1 MTGRTVSVAPELL
14 ILSLPSLL
22 LGSLLCWLLAAQ
34 GWDWLEL
41 LSLMLVLLLLQI
53 GFLSWCTQRYLSPW
67 RWVSL
72 SCDAMRHGEHNLRIA
87 TEQLPAYCQQGLA
100 ELTRL
105 QQQQA
110 SHASQL
116 QTEQQLFQQ
125 LWQWLPY
132 PVLLF
137 DQKLQLCF
145 TNKAA
150 ADFLQRPLLQGQSS
164 VQCGFTEPTS
174 LQLPLALCPSGWRQQ
189 QLQLTLGQQQYQ
201 LWFALDL
208 RQALHAGERQSQT
221 GLVRVLAHELR
232 NSLSPMASMTQ
243 TLLAQPAWQTE
254 QVRQVLSRIGLRATR
269 LLKFIDTYRE
279 ISELPPAQPTWFRL
293 DTLVARSAE
302 LLNIPV
308 NFQGESWCFADP
320 LLFEQLWLNLLKNA
334 QQAPQPAGVPLQIR
348 FYQHHQQQHF
358 SLQDAGPGFANP
370 ANLFTPFYTTK
381 PEGQGVG
388 LTLCRDILHLH
399 QGQLLAQNTT
409 DSGALLTA
417 SWPLPANA
425 GLASKPKAEQLEL

>member
-1 MTGRTVSVAPELL
+1 MKGGKASLAAELL
-14 ILSLPSLL
+14 IWSLPSLL
-22 LGSLLCWLLAAQ
+22 LGTLLCWQLAAQ
-34 GWDWLEL
+34 GWDWLAL
-41 LSLMLVLLLLQI
+41 VSLTLLLLLCHI
-53 GFLSWCTQRYLSPW
+53 GFLSWCYRRYLRPW
-67 RWVSL
+67 RLVSL

-87 TEQLPAYCQQGLA
+87 TEQLPAYCQQALA
-100 ELTRL
+100 ELTKL

-110 SHASQL
+110 GHASQL
-116 QTEQQLFQQ
+116 HTEQQLFQQ

-137 DQKLQLCF
+137 NQQLQLCF
-145 TNKAA
+145 ANKAA

-164 VQCGFTEPTS
+164 THCGFTEPTS
-174 LQLPLALCPSGWRQQ
+174 LQLPLTLCPSGWRQQ

-232 NSLSPMASMTQ
+232 NSLSPMTSMTQ
-243 TLLAQPAWQTE
+243 TLLAQPEWQTD
-254 QVRQVLSRIGLRATR
+254 QVRQVLSRIGQRASR
-269 LLKFIDTYRE
+269 LLKFIDAYRE
-279 ISELPPAQPTWFRL
+279 ISQLPPAQLRWFRL
-293 DTLVARSAE
+293 DTLVAHCAE
-302 LLNIPV
+302 LLNMPLH
-308 NFQGESWCFADP
+308 FQGEAWCFADP

-334 QQAPQPAGVPLQIR
+334 QQAPQPAGVPLQVQ
-348 FYQHHQQQHF
+348 FYQQHQQQHF

-381 PEGQGVG
+381 PDGQGVG

-399 QGQLLAQNTT
+399 QGQLLARNTA
-409 DSGALLTA
+409 DSGALVTA

-425 GLASKPKAEQLEL
+425 GLASNHSSDKSE